1 MACEIFPD
9 QGSNP
14 CPLQW
19 QEDSY
24 PLLHQESPKW
34 LILFNHFF
42 RGIKDDVALP
52 NILYY
57 ELT

>member
-1 MACEIFPD
+1 MSPVR
-9 QGSNP
+9 
-14 CPLQW
+14 

-42 RGIKDDVALP
+42 RGVKDDVALP